1 MGAALGLI
9 LSIVGALAS
18 AAPAVEKMAVER
30 HDKEVQSAFNREVDL
45 YRRFTAKKQTIFR
58 TQTQIEIQRLSWQ
71 MPRRARNFI
80 PPLMSARRQFEIDL
94 SSALVN
100 NELEPKD

>member
-18 AAPAVEKMAVER
+18 GAPTVEKMIVTR
-30 HDKEVQSAFNREVDL
+30 RNTEVQAAFKREVDL
-45 YRRFTAKKQTIFR
+45 YRRYTAKKQSVPR
-58 TQTQIEIQRLSWQ
+58 TLTQIEIQRLSWQ
-71 MPRRARNFI
+71 MPRRAQNFI
-80 PPLMSARRQFEIDL
+80 PPLMSARRRFEIDL

-100 NELEPKD
+100 NELEPRE